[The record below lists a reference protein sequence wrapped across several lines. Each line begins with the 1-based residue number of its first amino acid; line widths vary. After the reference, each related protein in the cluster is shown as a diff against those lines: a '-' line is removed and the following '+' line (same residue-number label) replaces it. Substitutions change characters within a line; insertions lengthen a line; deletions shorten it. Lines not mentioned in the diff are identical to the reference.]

1 MKWPSHRVNAIRNF
15 KRSHPRVKLTPVR
28 VFSCKRL
35 LRMLLQYGHSNQDTE
50 IVRSQRFLK
59 TKILMVSLQTDQ
71 EHLRCNYTTVENF
84 KTVWAYRIFSN
95 NSRGRLFEGGDYLKH
110 CYYQIKQ
117 TEHGLLKCSR
127 FGSFINF
134 RSLNRHWSVLLHQIP
149 LRLDG
154 EGIKEW
160 EDGERGWGGG
170 GEGLFVGRLLVEEIR
185 YLTTPETALKS
196 SKGYECHWSICMHE
210 NLGTF
215 SRRETLWSV
224 PIWVSAL

>member
-1 MKWPSHRVNAIRNF
+1 MKWPRHHVNAKRNF
-15 KRSHPRVKLTPVR
+15 KRSHPRVKLTPVQ

-35 LRMLLQYGHSNQDTE
+35 LRMLLQYGHSNQDAE

-59 TKILMVSLQTDQ
+59 TKILMVFLQTDQ
-71 EHLRCNYTTVENF
+71 EHLWFNYTTVENF
-84 KTVWAYRIFSN
+84 KTVWTYRICSN
-95 NSRGRLFEGGDYLKH
+95 NSRERLFEGGDYFKH

-134 RSLNRHWSVLLHQIP
+134 RSLNCHWSVLLHQIP

-154 EGIKEW
+154 DWIKEW

-170 GEGLFVGRLLVEEIR
+170 GGGGIIR
-185 YLTTPETALKS
+185 GTAISRGNTVSDLSGNS
-196 SKGYECHWSICMHE
+196 SKGYECYWSVCMHE
-210 NLGTF
+210 NLRTF
-215 SRRETLWSV
+215 SLQETLWGV